1 MELDSIKEK
10 ILNIRG
16 KQVMLDSDLAKLYEV
31 KTKRLNEQVKRNI
44 ERFPS
49 EFMFQL
55 TQEEYNLLRSQFAT
69 LENKG
74 QGKHKKYLPFVF
86 TEQGVAMLSAVL
98 NSKVAVEVSIK
109 IMNAFILMRK
119 FISRNSL
126 IFQRMDNIEKK
137 QLIYDQKFDEVFDL
151 LNNQIEKKEGIFFD
165 GQVFE
170 AFVFVCSL
178 VRKAR
183 KKIILID
190 NYIDERVF
198 QILSKNEYSFEIIIY
213 TSKYSQLD
221 LDKYNKQY
229 SRIKIKIIDK
239 VHDRFLL
246 IDDEIYHFGASLKDL
261 GVKLF
266 AFNKMSSYVLNFN
279 YFK

>member
-1 MELDSIKEK
+1 
-10 ILNIRG
+10 
-16 KQVMLDSDLAKLYEV
+16 
-31 KTKRLNEQVKRNI
+31 
-44 ERFPS
+44 
-49 EFMFQL
+49 MFQL

-151 LNNQIEKKEGIFFD
+151 LNNQIEKKEGVFFD

-183 KKIILID
+183 KKIILVD